1 MNKAQ
6 HEKWLAKRGLTRA
19 QVKVKRKT
27 LGSPNSIPDYQV
39 SLTAPLSNSIP
50 SNGTKSADTSKSEFA
65 KKNYAL
71 APAFNKGPIQPLS
84 KNDLRSGAGR
94 KI

>member
-6 HEKWLAKRGLTRA
+6 YEKWLTKRGLNRDQIKA
-19 QVKVKRKT
+19 KKKK
-27 LGSPNSIPDYQV
+27 LGSPNSIPDYRV
-39 SLTAPLSNSIP
+39 SSFSVLSNSIP
-50 SNGTKSADTSKSEFA
+50 ANGTKSADTSKSEFA

-84 KNDLRSGAGR
+84 RNDLKHGAGR